1 MINALLTKIVGS
13 KNERTLKRLRPG
25 VERIN
30 VFEPRIAALDRT
42 TRCGRRR
49 ASSEARLAQGE
60 TLDDL
65 LPEAFAVVR
74 EAGKRVLGMRHF
86 DVQLIGGMVLHE
98 GRIAEMRTGRRED
111 AGGDPSRVSERA
123 RRTKVCTSSR

>member
-13 KNERTLKRLRPG
+13 KNERTLKRLRPI
-25 VERIN
+25 VLSIN
-30 VFEPRIAALDRT
+30 ELEAGTASLTDEQL
-42 TRCGRRR
+42 R
-49 ASSEARLAQGE
+49 AKKDEFQARLAQGA

-86 DVQLIGGMVLHE
+86 DVQLVGGMVLHE
-98 GRIAEMRTGRRED
+98 GKIAEMRTGEGKTLSPRCR
-111 AGGDPSRVSERA
+111 PI
-123 RRTKVCTSSR
+123 